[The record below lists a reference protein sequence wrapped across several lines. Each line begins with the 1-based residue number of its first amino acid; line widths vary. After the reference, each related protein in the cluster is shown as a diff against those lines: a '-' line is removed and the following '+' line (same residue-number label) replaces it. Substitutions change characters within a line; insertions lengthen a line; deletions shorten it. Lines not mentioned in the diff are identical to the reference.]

1 VAALLPHGGGGGGG
15 RPHRRRGARMSPRSR
30 ASRKRGSKDE
40 RPSIWVIIAVVVIVL
55 AFLARRLAA
64 GM

>member
-1 VAALLPHGGGGGGG
+1 
-15 RPHRRRGARMSPRSR
+15 MSPRAR
-30 ASRKRGSKDE
+30 AGRKRGPRGE

-64 GM
+64 GV